1 MDVASYFSE
10 VFAGFEF
17 LIALS
22 SLIGIFGLVIGG
34 FMLFFGG
41 RPFKSKGLKIM
52 LISIDL
58 KECLFINLTERRVKE
73 PERIEKE

>member
-1 MDVASYFSE
+1 MDVASYLSE

-17 LIALS
+17 LIALA

-52 LISIDL
+52 LVSIVL
-58 KECLFINLTERRVKE
+58 LVLFGLNTGIKYFRL
-73 PERIEKE
+73 

>member
-1 MDVASYFSE
+1 MDVGSYFSE

-17 LIALS
+17 LIALG
-22 SLIGIFGLVIGG
+22 SLIGLFGLVIGV

-52 LISIDL
+52 LVSIVLVALFGFNTGL
-58 KECLFINLTERRVKE
+58 KYFRL
-73 PERIEKE
+73 

>member
-1 MDVASYFSE
+1 MDVTSYFSE

-17 LIALS
+17 LIALA

-52 LISIDL
+52 LVSIVL
-58 KECLFINLTERRVKE
+58 LVLFGLNTGIKYFRL
-73 PERIEKE
+73 

>member
-17 LIALS
+17 LIALG
-22 SLIGIFGLVIGG
+22 SLIGLFGLVIGV

-52 LISIDL
+52 LVSIVLVALFGFNTGL
-58 KECLFINLTERRVKE
+58 KYFRL
-73 PERIEKE
+73 

>member
-10 VFAGFEF
+10 VFSGFEF

-52 LISIDL
+52 LVSIILLVLFGFNTGL
-58 KECLFINLTERRVKE
+58 KYFRL
-73 PERIEKE
+73 

>member
-10 VFAGFEF
+10 VFEGFEF
-17 LIALS
+17 LIALG

-41 RPFKSKGLKIM
+41 RPFKSKGLKI
-52 LISIDL
+52 LLVSIGL
-58 KECLFINLTERRVKE
+58 LVLFGFNTGVKYF
-73 PERIEKE
+73 RL

>member
-17 LIALS
+17 LIALG

-34 FMLFFGG
+34 FMLYFGSKNI
-41 RPFKSKGLKIM
+41 FTYKSIY
-52 LISIDL
+52 S
-58 KECLFINLTERRVKE
+58 
-73 PERIEKE
+73 

>member
-1 MDVASYFSE
+1 MDVGSYFSE

-17 LIALS
+17 LIALG

-41 RPFKSKGLKIM
+41 RPFKSKGLKI
-52 LISIDL
+52 LLVSIGL
-58 KECLFINLTERRVKE
+58 LVLFGFNTGVKYF
-73 PERIEKE
+73 RL

>member
-1 MDVASYFSE
+1 MDVGSYFSE

-17 LIALS
+17 LIALG
-22 SLIGIFGLVIGG
+22 SLIGLFGLVIGV

-52 LISIDL
+52 LVSIVLVALFGFNTGL
-58 KECLFINLTERRVKE
+58 KYFHL
-73 PERIEKE
+73 

>member
-10 VFAGFEF
+10 VFAGFDF
-17 LIALS
+17 LIALA

-52 LISIDL
+52 LVSMIL
-58 KECLFINLTERRVKE
+58 LVLFGLNTGIKYFRL
-73 PERIEKE
+73 